1 MQVFNHS
8 KNDKLLTIVRIRTY
22 LYLLNRFRNHTGP
35 TRTDHHYGERND
47 SHISP

>member
-8 KNDKLLTIVRIRTY
+8 KYDKLLTIVRIRTY
-22 LYLLNRFRNHTGP
+22 LYLLNRFRKYTH
-35 TRTDHHYGERND
+35 GERND